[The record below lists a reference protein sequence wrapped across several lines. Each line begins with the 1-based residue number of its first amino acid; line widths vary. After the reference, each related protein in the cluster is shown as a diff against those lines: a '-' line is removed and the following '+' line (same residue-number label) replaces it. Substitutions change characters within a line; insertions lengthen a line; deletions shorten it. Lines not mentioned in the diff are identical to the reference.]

1 MRSRSS
7 KSEKEIK
14 QGKGMGEGD
23 IREGVRE
30 NFLDLAVNK
39 ERGPA
44 L

>member
-7 KSEKEIK
+7 KSKKEIK
-14 QGKGMGEGD
+14 QGKGMGEGNV
-23 IREGVRE
+23 RERVGE
-30 NFLDLAVNK
+30 NFLDLSVNK